1 LELWQRFGFCQWF
14 VWFFYVQ
21 KQWERMKEMTEEH
34 NKPASA
40 RRMKRSLNGRI
51 LKSTI
56 LNIMVLVVISCVI
69 MALSMQSLAN
79 SILLDSLQPMVRQSA
94 KAVEANIHLLADR
107 MMTIAGDFQT
117 SNADDNRT
125 EEILTEAAET
135 YEFHAIALYDLEGSL
150 LQGIKDAP
158 KSLDGSFFSL
168 LKETDSLTTHFSTI
182 FQGSL
187 GIAMGMPVK
196 EEGETVMYVVGVYK
210 YDALDDIIS
219 SINIGKNGMAY
230 MVNREGVV
238 TGHPDDS
245 FVLEERTLAEI
256 SEGNE
261 DAINRVTT
269 GETGSIEFAIGGK
282 KMLVAFSPIRGTQW
296 SLVLQVPK
304 ADYSRLI
311 NGAMLVAILSTL
323 AVLIVSILLVLRL
336 ARSISRPVKSV
347 TDRMVLLSDGDLRT
361 EVVSVHSRDELEL
374 MSMTLNTTV
383 ESINQYIS
391 DIHQVLTR
399 VADGNLN
406 ARPQMDYKGDFT
418 QIRDSLDSII
428 RSMNET
434 ISGFRAA
441 SVRLAGMAEELSG
454 QSGELHHASLE
465 QNQSTEALV
474 SEVAHVK
481 KQLADVT
488 ENSGETR
495 CKTEEIAQCIDR
507 ANTQMS
513 ALSSAMH
520 DISSNADEIT
530 KIAKAIEDISF
541 QTNILAL
548 NASVEA
554 ARAGNAGSGFAVV
567 ANEVQ
572 NLAVKS
578 AEAAQSATG
587 MIENTRAIIRTG
599 VELNA
604 DTADSLK
611 DISAVSVEI
620 SEISDRLVHAVER
633 QENALTVIE
642 ERIENISDIADRNL
656 QNAEGTK
663 QSSGLLAQEAEKLH
677 VQVSNFVLKED

>member
-1 LELWQRFGFCQWF
+1 
-14 VWFFYVQ
+14 
-21 KQWERMKEMTEEH
+21 MKEMTEEH

>member
-1 LELWQRFGFCQWF
+1 
-14 VWFFYVQ
+14 
-21 KQWERMKEMTEEH
+21 MTEEH

-238 TGHPDDS
+238 TGHLDDS

>member
-1 LELWQRFGFCQWF
+1 
-14 VWFFYVQ
+14 
-21 KQWERMKEMTEEH
+21 MTEEH

-117 SNADDNRT
+117 SNAYDNRT

>member
-1 LELWQRFGFCQWF
+1 
-14 VWFFYVQ
+14 
-21 KQWERMKEMTEEH
+21 MKER
-34 NKPASA
+34 KGDSRA
-40 RRMKRSLNGRI
+40 RREMRRSLSGRI
-51 LKSTI
+51 LRSAA
-56 LNIMVLVVISCVI
+56 LNVLAVVAVSCLIMVV
-69 MALSMQSLAN
+69 SMQSLAN
-79 SILLDSLQPMVRQSA
+79 SILLDSLQPMVRQSS
-94 KAVEANIHLLADR
+94 KTVEANIHMLADR
-107 MMTIAGDFQT
+107 MMTIAGDTRISGEDGFQLG
-117 SNADDNRT
+117 T
-125 EEILTEAAET
+125 EELVQIRNEVLTEAAEI
-135 YEFHAIALYDLEGSL
+135 YELYTIALYDLDGRL
-150 LQGIKDAP
+150 IQGIGNAP
-158 KSLDGSFFSL
+158 ENLDSSFFSL

>member
-1 LELWQRFGFCQWF
+1 
-14 VWFFYVQ
+14 
-21 KQWERMKEMTEEH
+21 MTEEH

>member
-1 LELWQRFGFCQWF
+1 
-14 VWFFYVQ
+14 
-21 KQWERMKEMTEEH
+21 MTEEH

-158 KSLDGSFFSL
+158 KRLDGSFFSL

-441 SVRLAGMAEELSG
+441 SVRLAGIAEELSG

>member
-1 LELWQRFGFCQWF
+1 
-14 VWFFYVQ
+14 
-21 KQWERMKEMTEEH
+21 MTEEH

-374 MSMTLNTTV
+374 MSMTLNATV

>member
-1 LELWQRFGFCQWF
+1 
-14 VWFFYVQ
+14 
-21 KQWERMKEMTEEH
+21 MKEMTEEH

-107 MMTIAGDFQT
+107 MMTIAGDFQM

-135 YEFHAIALYDLEGSL
+135 YEFHAIALYDLEGNL

-296 SLVLQVPK
+296 SLVIQVPK
-304 ADYSRLI
+304 ADYNHLI
-311 NGAMLVAILSTL
+311 NGAMLVALLSTL

>member
-1 LELWQRFGFCQWF
+1 
-14 VWFFYVQ
+14 
-21 KQWERMKEMTEEH
+21 MKEMTEEH

-107 MMTIAGDFQT
+107 MMTIAGDFQM

-135 YEFHAIALYDLEGSL
+135 YEFHAIALYDLEGNL

-296 SLVLQVPK
+296 SLVIQVPK
-304 ADYSRLI
+304 ADYNHLI
-311 NGAMLVAILSTL
+311 NGAMLVAVLSTL

-474 SEVAHVK
+474 SEVACKETVGGCYG
-481 KQLADVT
+481 KQ
-488 ENSGETR
+488 R
-495 CKTEEIAQCIDR
+495 R
-507 ANTQMS
+507 
-513 ALSSAMH
+513 
-520 DISSNADEIT
+520 
-530 KIAKAIEDISF
+530 
-541 QTNILAL
+541 
-548 NASVEA
+548 
-554 ARAGNAGSGFAVV
+554 
-567 ANEVQ
+567 
-572 NLAVKS
+572 
-578 AEAAQSATG
+578 
-587 MIENTRAIIRTG
+587 
-599 VELNA
+599 
-604 DTADSLK
+604 DSL
-611 DISAVSVEI
+611 
-620 SEISDRLVHAVER
+620 
-633 QENALTVIE
+633 
-642 ERIENISDIADRNL
+642 
-656 QNAEGTK
+656 
-663 QSSGLLAQEAEKLH
+663 
-677 VQVSNFVLKED
+677 

>member
-1 LELWQRFGFCQWF
+1 
-14 VWFFYVQ
+14 
-21 KQWERMKEMTEEH
+21 
-34 NKPASA
+34 
-40 RRMKRSLNGRI
+40 
-51 LKSTI
+51 
-56 LNIMVLVVISCVI
+56 
-69 MALSMQSLAN
+69 
-79 SILLDSLQPMVRQSA
+79 
-94 KAVEANIHLLADR
+94 
-107 MMTIAGDFQT
+107 
-117 SNADDNRT
+117 
-125 EEILTEAAET
+125 
-135 YEFHAIALYDLEGSL
+135 
-150 LQGIKDAP
+150 
-158 KSLDGSFFSL
+158 
-168 LKETDSLTTHFSTI
+168 
-182 FQGSL
+182 
-187 GIAMGMPVK
+187 
-196 EEGETVMYVVGVYK
+196 
-210 YDALDDIIS
+210 
-219 SINIGKNGMAY
+219 
-230 MVNREGVV
+230 
-238 TGHPDDS
+238 
-245 FVLEERTLAEI
+245 
-256 SEGNE
+256 
-261 DAINRVTT
+261 
-269 GETGSIEFAIGGK
+269 
-282 KMLVAFSPIRGTQW
+282 MLVAFSPIRGTQW
-296 SLVLQVPK
+296 SLVIQVPK
-304 ADYSRLI
+304 ADYNHLI
-311 NGAMLVAILSTL
+311 NGAMLVALLSTL